1 MLRTAF
7 IFVLA
12 CIISICAWAQ
22 VFEEEREGLNALLA
36 QVETSLT
43 AQNPPLWS
51 LFSPLGTL
59 AIAGGSDGGYIAVRR
74 DDLRR
79 NPEAA
84 AAFVLPSGT
93 TATIRVFESAREL
106 MTGQA
111 IFETPEKEHWLASFA
126 ALPDGPNGAFRL
138 NALCIFP
145 VDQQLPVEASK
156 DAVFVVREWERVV
169 RESQMIELRQ
179 YLYPDPFLSIIGKGG
194 MELFIYVDPERYITM
209 ARYAVEAGRPEV
221 SEMSEIHAVSN
232 GTIATVTGKWKAPN
246 VVFGLG
252 EHRFTALLLK
262 VDGAWKAAG
271 MFMGTQTE
279 Y

>member
-1 MLRTAF
+1 MLRTALT
-7 IFVLA
+7 LA
-12 CIISICAWAQ
+12 LTCIICVCAWAQ
-22 VFEEEREGLNALLA
+22 VFEEEREGLNALVA

-43 AQNPPLWS
+43 TQAPPLWS

-59 AIAGGSDGGYIAVRR
+59 AIAGGRDGSYIAVRR
-74 DDLRR
+74 NDLRQH
-79 NPEAA
+79 PEAA
-84 AAFVLPSGT
+84 AAFVLPPGT
-93 TATIRVFESAREL
+93 VATIRTFESAREL
-106 MTGQA
+106 MTGQV
-111 IFETPEKEHWLASFA
+111 IFETPEKEHWLATFA
-126 ALPDGPNGAFRL
+126 ALPDGPNDAFRL

-145 VDQQLPVEASK
+145 VDQQLPVEATK

-194 MELFIYVDPERYITM
+194 MELFIYVDPERHITM
-209 ARYAVEAGRPEV
+209 ARYAVEAGRPDV
-221 SEMSEIHAVSN
+221 SEMSEIHAVTN

-252 EHRFTALLLK
+252 EHRFTVILLR
-262 VDGAWKAAG
+262 VDGAWKVAG